1 MPNMRTWARPRRPAW
16 LGAVVLAAAAPEAW
30 AAGGAHVVDDAAFVP
45 AGTLQVEAWSA
56 FALPGGQVLNLTAAG
71 TLPARPRIEFSASVV
86 GDNTAG
92 APRDVDLAGQVKILL
107 RPFPEDGVPVGLAL
121 TAGHGIDARRGRSD
135 TTALVGIVSL
145 APAPDLVVHANLG
158 WEHGH
163 EDGSDVAVW
172 GLAAD
177 WEAGPGWMPTGEL
190 FGGGGQRTGVQ
201 AGVRRTLPGDRL
213 DLDLLASRNLQGE
226 RATFVTLG
234 ATLRF

>member
-1 MPNMRTWARPRRPAW
+1 MPNRWTRARPRRPAW
-16 LGAVVLAAAAPEAW
+16 LGVAVLAAAGPEAW
-30 AAGGAHVVDDAAFVP
+30 AAGGAHVVDDAALVP

-71 TLPARPRIEFSASVV
+71 TLPARPRIEFSVSVV

-92 APRDVDLAGQVKILL
+92 APRDFEIAGQVKVLL
-107 RPFPEDGVPVGLAL
+107 RSISEDGVPVGLAM
-121 TAGHGIDARRGRSD
+121 TASHGIDARRGRSD
-135 TTALVGIVSL
+135 TTALVGIVSV
-145 APAPDLVVHANLG
+145 APAPDLIVHANLG

-163 EDGSDVAVW
+163 AEDSDVAVW

-177 WEAGPGWMPTGEL
+177 WGAGEGWMLTGEL
-190 FGGGGQRTGVQ
+190 FGGGGQPTGVQ
-201 AGVRRTLPGDRL
+201 AGVRRTLMDDRL
-213 DLDLLASRNLQGE
+213 DLDLLAARNLQGE